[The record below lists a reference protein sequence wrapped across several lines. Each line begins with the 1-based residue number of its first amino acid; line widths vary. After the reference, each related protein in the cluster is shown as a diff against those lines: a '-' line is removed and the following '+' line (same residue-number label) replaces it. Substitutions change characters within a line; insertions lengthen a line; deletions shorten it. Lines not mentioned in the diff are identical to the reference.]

1 MNKTELSLSEKY
13 ALSITEA
20 AAYFNISERR
30 FRTFISDYIYADF
43 ILMNGNKV
51 LIKRH
56 MLEEFFD
63 GTSSL

>member
-43 ILMNGNKV
+43 V
-51 LIKRH
+51 ERH
-56 MLEEFFD
+56 TDLHRI
-63 GTSSL
+63 GSKTTL